1 MVSLRGRRTGFDWAA
16 AALCLLAMLAA
27 GGSAGAQASA
37 RAPWPSGDATH
48 RSHIMVPALTRFA
61 LTRKITIGVDKSM
74 LIELPD
80 DLAERPRLQSGN
92 PRHRGAILLAIYLLA
107 KDVGDANAFFFGAD
121 EQKLV
126 VLEVTVAPDL
136 SGLSDALARLIPA
149 HSRRIY
155 GVPGHAPPARYE
167 GDYGFIIEYPN
178 AEVKA

>member
-1 MVSLRGRRTGFDWAA
+1 MVSLRGRRTGFDWAAAA

-37 RAPWPSGDATH
+37 RAPWPPGDATH
-48 RSHIMVPALTRFA
+48 RSHIVAPALTRFA

-74 LIELPD
+74 LIELPV
-80 DLAERPRLQSGN
+80 DLAARPRLQSGN
-92 PRHRGAILLAIYLLA
+92 PRHRGAILPAIFLLA

-126 VLEVTVAPDL
+126 FLEVTVAPDL
-136 SGLSDALARLIPA
+136 SDALACLIPA

-178 AEVKA
+178 AGG